1 MKGFWATKP
10 DESPSPPIPRVSLTW
25 LLLAQALVIVPFV
38 LHVPLALVGLWLA
51 CTIWRIQIFRMRAKY
66 PSTLVKLALLV
77 GTAAGV
83 FFFRGGLVGLDAGAA
98 LLIAAF
104 ILKMLE
110 MKT

>member
-51 CTIWRIQIFRMRAKY
+51 CTI
-66 PSTLVKLALLV
+66 
-77 GTAAGV
+77 
-83 FFFRGGLVGLDAGAA
+83 
-98 LLIAAF
+98 
-104 ILKMLE
+104 
-110 MKT
+110 